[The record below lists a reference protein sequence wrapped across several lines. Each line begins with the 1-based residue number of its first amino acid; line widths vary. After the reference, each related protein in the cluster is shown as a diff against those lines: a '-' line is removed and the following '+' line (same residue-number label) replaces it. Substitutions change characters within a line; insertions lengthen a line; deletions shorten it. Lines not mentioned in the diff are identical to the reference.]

1 MGKLAFDGAKR
12 GMLYQLDADQIVLI
26 TDKNHPLYDPRIEL
40 PLEESLVLNIMLNGV
55 IEPIV
60 VRSVNGRPEVVDGR
74 QRVRATLEANKRLKK
89 AGKTL
94 VRIPAIPRKGT
105 DADLFGVSV
114 SANENRQ
121 DDTPM
126 GRAEKANRLL
136 NLGQTEEEV
145 AVAFGV
151 GVQTVKNWTKLVEL
165 SAPVRKAVEA
175 GKLSA
180 TAAIKLADVPAEE
193 QKAILADLPTGTTK
207 TGKPKKPTVKQ
218 TRQAASKATGRDK
231 NIGMKTAKD
240 IRALIK
246 GTKNMHSKF
255 LEALC
260 WVLNEDPDDYREQK

>member
-1 MGKLAFDGAKR
+1 MGKTAFSAKR
-12 GMLYQLDADQIVLI
+12 GSFFYLDPEDVLLL
-26 TDKNHPLYDPRIEL
+26 DDPSHPRYDSRVKMEIDEGM
-40 PLEESLVLNIMLNGV
+40 VRNIMMNGV
-55 IEPIV
+55 IVPIV
-60 VRSVNGRPEVVDGR
+60 VRNTDGKPEATDGR
-74 QRVRATLEANKRLKK
+74 QRVRCAREANRRLAK
-89 AGKTL
+89 AGKEL
-94 VRIPAIPRKGT
+94 HKVKAVIRGGT
-105 DADLFGVSV
+105 DADLFGVAV
-114 SANENRQ
+114 SANEHRH
-121 DDTPM
+121 DDTPL
-126 GRAEKANRLL
+126 GQAENANKLL
-136 NLGQTEEEV
+136 NMGHPEEDV
-145 AVAFGV
+145 ATIFGV
-151 GVQTVKNWTKLVEL
+151 TEQTIKNWVKMLGL

-207 TGKPKKPTVKQ
+207 TGKPKKPTVKLV
-218 TRQAASKATGRDK
+218 RQAASKATGRDK